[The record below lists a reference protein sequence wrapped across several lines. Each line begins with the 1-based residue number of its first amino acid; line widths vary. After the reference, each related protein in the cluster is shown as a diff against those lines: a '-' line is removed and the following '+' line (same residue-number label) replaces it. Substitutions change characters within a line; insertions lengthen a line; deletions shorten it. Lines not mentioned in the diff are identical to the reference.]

1 MIDAERAVLGALL
14 AGYREIDDVTAKITG
29 ACFGQPIHEWVF
41 DAVLRVHAAGRIPD
55 PIQVRFALGDQQ
67 NRLPGGALYLTD
79 LVAAC
84 PQPAS
89 APWYAEQVAQQAA
102 RRRVQTLA
110 ERLQQLAAT
119 DRDPF
124 EIVNDAKQWLDAFTT
139 GADRESRSI
148 ADAMADVIDVAQ
160 HGQRR
165 GIPSPWPDIDRITR
179 GYYPGRLY
187 VVGARPGVGKSLW
200 ASNTSTHIAKQNL
213 GVYVASM
220 EMSAL
225 EFTQRC
231 AAAEAGVDIGRLEQG
246 SLAEYEWDKLAPA
259 VTTINQ
265 LPIEI
270 ADSESQ
276 TLAYIRAGA
285 RRFARQHRLGLIVI
299 DYLQMMQPASRKDPR
314 EQQVA
319 ETSRGLKRLSRELD
333 VPVLGLAQVSRSAV
347 SRRDGRPT
355 MNDLRESGAIEADA
369 DCVILLHRDDDAP
382 EIIEVNVA
390 KGRSTATGQASIQ
403 IQGHYSRLVGNEW
416 RPYGNNQNISS
427 TAE

>member
-14 AGYREIDDVTAKITG
+14 AGYRDIDDVTAKITG

-41 DAVLRVHAAGRIPD
+41 DAILRVHAAGRLPD

-79 LVAAC
+79 LLEAC

-89 APWYAEQVAQQAA
+89 APWYAEQVAKQAA
-102 RRRVQTLA
+102 RRRVQSLA
-110 ERLQQLAAT
+110 ERLQQLAGS

-124 EIVNDAKQWLDAFTT
+124 EVVNDAKQWLDAFST
-139 GADRESRSI
+139 GADHHAWSI
-148 ADAMADVIDVAQ
+148 ADAMTEVVDVAQ
-160 HGQRR
+160 HGRRR
-165 GIPSPWPDIDRITR
+165 GFTGPWPDVDRITR

-187 VVGARPGVGKSLW
+187 IVGARPGVGKSLW
-200 ASNTSTHIAKQNL
+200 ASNTAVHLAKQDQ
-213 GVYVASM
+213 GVFVASM

-246 SLAEYEWDKLAPA
+246 QLTEHEWDKLAPA
-259 VTTINQ
+259 VSSISQ
-265 LPIEI
+265 LPIQI
-270 ADSESQ
+270 ADDESQ

-285 RRFARQHRLGLIVI
+285 RRYARQHPLGMIVV
-299 DYLQMMQPASRKDPR
+299 DYLQMVQPASRKEPR

-319 ETSRGLKRLSRELD
+319 EMSRGFKRLSRELD
-333 VPVLGLAQVSRSAV
+333 VPVVGLAQVNRGAV

-355 MNDLRESGAIEADA
+355 MNDLRESGALEADA
-369 DCVILLHRDDDAP
+369 DCVILLHSDDDAP
-382 EIIEVNVA
+382 EIIEVNIA
-390 KGRSTATGQASIQ
+390 KNRSGPTGQASIQ

-416 RPYGNNQNISS
+416 RPYGNQQHG
-427 TAE
+427 

>member
-1 MIDAERAVLGALL
+1 VIDAERAVLGALL
-14 AGYREIDDVTAKITG
+14 AGYRDIDDVTAKITG
-29 ACFGQPIHEWVF
+29 ACFGQPVHEWVF
-41 DAVLRVHAAGRIPD
+41 DAILRVHAAGRQPD

-67 NRLPGGALYLTD
+67 NRLPGGPLYLTD
-79 LVAAC
+79 LIAAC

-110 ERLQQLAAT
+110 ERLHQLAAT

-124 EIVNDAKQWLDAFTT
+124 EVVNDAKQWLDAFTT
-139 GADRESRSI
+139 GTDQDSQPI
-148 ADAMADVIDVAQ
+148 ADAMTEVVDVAQ

-165 GIPSPWPDIDRITR
+165 GIPGPWPDIDRITR
-179 GYYPGRLY
+179 GYYRGRLY

-200 ASNTSTHIAKQNL
+200 ASNTAVHIAKQDL
-213 GVYVASM
+213 GVFVASM

-246 SLAEYEWDKLAPA
+246 NLVEFEWNKLAPA
-259 VTTINQ
+259 VTAINQ
-265 LPIEI
+265 LPIQI
-270 ADSESQ
+270 ADGESQ
-276 TLAYIRAGA
+276 TLAQIRAGA
-285 RRFARQHRLGLIVI
+285 RRFARQHPLGAVVV
-299 DYLQMMQPASRKDPR
+299 DYLQMVQPASRKEQR

-319 ETSRGLKRLSRELD
+319 EMSRGFKRLSRELD
-333 VPVLGLAQVSRSAV
+333 VPVIGLAQVSRGAS

-369 DCVILLHRDDDAP
+369 DVVLLLHRDDDAP
-382 EIIEVNVA
+382 EIIEVNIP
-390 KGRSTATGQASIQ
+390 KNRSGPTGQATIQ

-416 RPYGNNQNISS
+416 RPYGDHLPQPGVQ
-427 TAE
+427 

>member
-14 AGYREIDDVTAKITG
+14 AGYREIDDVTTQITG
-29 ACFGQPIHEWVF
+29 TCFGQPIHEWVF
-41 DAVLRVHAAGRIPD
+41 DAILRVHAAGRLPD

-79 LVAAC
+79 LLEAC

-89 APWYAEQVAQQAA
+89 APWYAEQVAKQAA
-102 RRRVQTLA
+102 RRRVQDLA
-110 ERLQQLAAT
+110 ERLQQLAVS

-124 EIVNDAKQWLDAFTT
+124 DVVNDAKQWLDQFST
-139 GADRESRSI
+139 GRIEESAPISE
-148 ADAMADVIDVAQ
+148 AMRQVVDVAE
-160 HGQRR
+160 HGTRR
-165 GIPSPWPDIDRITR
+165 GYPSPWPDVDRLTR

-187 VVGARPGVGKSLW
+187 IVGARPGVGKSLW
-200 ASNTSTHIAKQNL
+200 ASNTAVHLAKQGH
-213 GVYVASM
+213 GVFVASM

-246 SLAEYEWDKLAPA
+246 KLTEHEWDKLAPA
-259 VTTINQ
+259 VSSISQ
-265 LPIEI
+265 LPIQI
-270 ADSESQ
+270 ADAESQ
-276 TLAYIRAGA
+276 TLAYVRAGA
-285 RRFARQHRLGLIVI
+285 RRYARQHKLGMVII
-299 DYLQMMQPASRKDPR
+299 DYVQMLQPASRREPR

-333 VPVLGLAQVSRSAV
+333 VPVLGLAQVNRGAA

-369 DCVILLHRDDDAP
+369 DSVILLHVDDDQP
-382 EIIEVNVA
+382 EIIEVNIA
-390 KGRSTATGQASIQ
+390 KGRSTAKGGATLQM
-403 IQGHYSRLVGNEW
+403 QGHYSRLVGSEW
-416 RPYGNNQNISS
+416 RPYGNQQHG
-427 TAE
+427 